1 MISYLILCNIKV
13 FFKSLKTKFR
23 LEKQTTSANLFSFK
37 LAFHRGYMKKCYHSD
52 CDQWNQSIATDEKY
66 KFMTATAQ
74 SLVFSIAE
82 MTMEDHANRHL
93 FLATFRLMYSLMF
106 TRQKYNLDM

>member
-1 MISYLILCNIKV
+1 
-13 FFKSLKTKFR
+13 
-23 LEKQTTSANLFSFK
+23 
-37 LAFHRGYMKKCYHSD
+37 MKKCYHSD
-52 CDQWNQSIATDEKY
+52 CDQWNQSIATDDKY

-93 FLATFRLMYSLMF
+93 FLPIFHYLVWGLRSHYVRPLGMGRFQSYLVGG
-106 TRQKYNLDM
+106 LDPYVRTT